1 MSSFTSD
8 RMGNM
13 DMKHK
18 RVSKRSTKMKK
29 TDVNPYNNMGM
40 TDLGIDPL
48 PMTTGK
54 VFDVD
59 SQIEQ
64 NQKIDPKKVFENYKE
79 PTKTKDKTKDK
90 DKKKINHIG
99 RKHIDKTYTLKY
111 GM

>member
-54 VFDVD
+54 
-59 SQIEQ
+59 
-64 NQKIDPKKVFENYKE
+64 
-79 PTKTKDKTKDK
+79 TKDK